1 MNAAHIHLI
10 VNHIPIFSMLFG
22 VGILGWGLWKE
33 NKAVQK
39 IALVLFIVGALA
51 SYLAIESGERAEE
64 IVEEYP
70 ATVSHDA
77 IHEHE
82 EIAEIALWF
91 AIITG
96 GLSLVSLFGTSLNV
110 RLQKSLMVVLIFSA
124 VITVAILAFTAYKG
138 GKIRHPEAYN
148 NAAVIGELNRDIRIN
163 ERLPG

>member
-10 VNHIPIFSMLFG
+10 VNHIPIFSVLFG

-33 NKAVQK
+33 NKSVQK
-39 IALVLFIVGALA
+39 IALVLFVVGALA
-51 SYLAIESGERAEE
+51 SYLAIESGEGAEE
-64 IVEEYP
+64 IVEEYS

-96 GLSLVSLFGTSLNV
+96 GLSLVGLVATNLNA
-110 RLQKSLMVVLIFSA
+110 RLQKSLMIILMFSA
-124 VITVAILAFTAYKG
+124 VITVSILAFTAYKG

-148 NAAVIGELNRDIRIN
+148 KSATISELNQDIRIN